1 MKFQSKLRRSNRL
14 TAGFLVAAFLFAGS
28 LGALTPNEWRFSQ
41 SIDVPA
47 SGLIRINL
55 PTETLDASRPDL
67 GDVRILDSAGR
78 EVPYLIDRPMPRRES
93 ALRSQELRT
102 ALEPTATRI
111 TLTTG
116 TKSLLKGVTFET
128 PPDVELIKAVQVEGS
143 HDGQQWRQLTTGKPI
158 FKMTGGAGN
167 LDVSFP
173 AGVWEFLRLTID
185 DSRTA
190 AVPFT
195 GVQLRVAETK
205 APVEPL
211 PISIKSR
218 DESPGVTRLGVDLGA
233 TNLTVASLRIKTP
246 DRLFARLVAIAI
258 PELTDG
264 SIREQTLRT
273 GSIYRVDLNGKIES
287 YLEIP
292 IDTQIRGRE
301 LIVLIDNGDSPPLVI
316 DAVDADRRV
325 TQLIFLA
332 REQGRYQLL
341 SGNPQCSTPRYDL
354 SELGD
359 QLKSAAAIE
368 LRPAALF
375 EIPDYKPLDNL
386 AALPLMGGR
395 IDLAAWKFR
404 NPVQVSK
411 AGAQQIELGPDVLA
425 RAAPDQRDLRIVTED
440 RQLPFLFERTSI
452 SRSVPLPQ
460 IAADDP
466 KKPRLSRW
474 SLRLPQAGTPITRVT
489 CASGSALFQREMR
502 LWEEVA
508 NERGDTFPR
517 ELGRASWK
525 KAPNQAA
532 QEFAIQLE
540 VTPRSGT
547 LFLETDNGDNRPIEL
562 HDFRGNY
569 PVTRV
574 VFKAASDFTQAIW
587 IYYGNP
593 SAAFPRYDVTLVA
606 DQLLQADRA
615 AATLGP
621 QDGTGSK
628 TEPITQTLSGSARYI
643 FWGILGLVV
652 AGLLLLI
659 SRLLPKNQ

>member
-128 PPDVELIKAVQVEGS
+128 PPDVEFIKAVQVEGS

-508 NERGDTFPR
+508 DERGDIFPR
-517 ELGRASWK
+517 ELGRANWK

>member
-128 PPDVELIKAVQVEGS
+128 PPDVEFIKAVQVEGS

-508 NERGDTFPR
+508 DERGDIFPR
-517 ELGRASWK
+517 ELGRANWK

-606 DQLLQADRA
+606 DQLLRADRA

>member
-41 SIDVPA
+41 TVDVPA
-47 SGLIRINL
+47 NGLIRINL

-67 GDVRILDSAGR
+67 GDVRILDSAGS
-78 EVPYLIDRPMPRRES
+78 EVPYLIDRPMPRHES

-128 PPDVELIKAVQVEGS
+128 PPGVEFIKAVQVEGS

-158 FKMTGGAGN
+158 FKMTGGAKN

-173 AGVWEFLRLTID
+173 AGVWEFLRLAID
-185 DSRTA
+185 NSRTA

-211 PISIKSR
+211 PVSIKSR

-233 TNLTVASLRIKTP
+233 TNLTVGSLRIKTP
-246 DRLFARLVAIAI
+246 DRLFARLIAIAI
-258 PELTDG
+258 PELTND
-264 SIREQTLRT
+264 SIREQTLCT

-292 IDTQIRGRE
+292 IDTQIHGRE

-368 LRPAALF
+368 LRPASLVA
-375 EIPDYKPLDNL
+375 IPDYKPLDNL
-386 AALPLMGGR
+386 AALPLTGAR
-395 IDLAAWKFR
+395 IDLVAWKFR
-404 NPVQVSK
+404 KPVQVSK

-425 RAAPDQRDLRIVTED
+425 RASPDQRDLRIVTED

-525 KAPNQAA
+525 NAPNQAA

-574 VFKAASDFTQAIW
+574 VFKAASDSTQATW

-606 DQLLQADRA
+606 DQLLRADRA

-621 QDGTGSK
+621 QEGTGSK
-628 TEPITQTLSGSARYI
+628 TERIAQTLSGSARYI

>member
-292 IDTQIRGRE
+292 IDSQIRGRE

-508 NERGDTFPR
+508 DERGDIFPR
-517 ELGRASWK
+517 ELGRANWK

>member
-508 NERGDTFPR
+508 DERGDIFPR
-517 ELGRASWK
+517 ELGRANWK